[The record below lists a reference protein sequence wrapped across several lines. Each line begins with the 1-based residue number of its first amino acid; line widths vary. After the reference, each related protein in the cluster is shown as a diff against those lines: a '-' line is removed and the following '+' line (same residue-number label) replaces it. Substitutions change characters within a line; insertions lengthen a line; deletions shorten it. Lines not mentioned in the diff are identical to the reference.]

1 MKTKILAFVCLSLF
15 SLVATAQSAL
25 QVKDILVTPSIEIDS
40 ISGLPVD
47 NDVENFDVFFKV
59 NELSAISKVHILVG
73 TSPSSGDILLIE
85 ANLLETDGNY
95 HLVYNGF
102 SELLIDNIIKVK
114 ISLNNSQYA
123 SYSYI
128 SAYVSNANQQT
139 SNVLIFTK

>member
-59 NELSAISKVHILVG
+59 NDLSAISNVHILVG
-73 TSPSSGDILLIE
+73 TSPNSGDILLIE

-102 SELLIDNIIKVK
+102 SEMLIDNIIKVK
-114 ISLNNSQYA
+114 ISLNNLQYT

-128 SAYVSNANQQT
+128 SAYVSNASQQT